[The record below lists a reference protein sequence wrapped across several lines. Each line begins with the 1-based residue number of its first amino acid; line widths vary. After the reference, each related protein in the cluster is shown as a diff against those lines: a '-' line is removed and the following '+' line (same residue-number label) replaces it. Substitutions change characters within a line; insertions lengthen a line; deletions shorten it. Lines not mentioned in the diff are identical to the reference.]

1 MKSSKI
7 YGPEFREKIP
17 KDFKR
22 VGFMESLFEFDIYG
36 PKFEVAV
43 NFSKM
48 IDPAGRYK
56 YQTFPKWFLE
66 KADT

>member
-56 YQTFPKWFLE
+56 Y
-66 KADT
+66 